1 MNLEK
6 LKHISC
12 RMLVGGMSAAMV
24 LGMSACKKTE
34 SDADNTPTPTQG
46 TTQATSTPEATPT
59 SEPEVTPPEDTNK
72 GSNYSPTE
80 ENGNTEMV
88 MNDQPESSYWF
99 PQQLLDWNPDEDP
112 DFAYNVSTVPLAKRA
127 DIEKLKTVNSTQNY
141 KTKVMAISIMNSST
155 SGNAPHGLNIFKSNT
170 FGYLQYVDL
179 LVYWGGSSGEGIIVP
194 PSPDV
199 TDMAHKNGVKVVGTC
214 FLPQVAHG
222 GKMEWLDTFLKK
234 NDDGT
239 FPVADKLAQVAKL
252 YGFDGWFINQET
264 EGTEAEPLTKEHA
277 TLMQEFIK
285 AFKTA
290 YPELE
295 LVYYDS
301 MTVDGEMDWQNALTD
316 KNAAFMK
323 DDQGNAVADS
333 MFLNFWWTASSL
345 ADQELLKASA
355 QKAQEIGVDPYDLY
369 AGMDIQANGY
379 LTQERWNLFENADG
393 STFTSLGL
401 YCPSWA
407 WQASSDPNDMEK
419 KENIIW
425 VNGKGDPSIDV
436 EYTEDTAWRG
446 ISTYVVERTALT
458 TLPFTTNFT
467 VGNGYNFF
475 IRGEKASEMDWNNRS
490 LADVL
495 PTYRWI
501 MKHDGS
507 NKLSPSFYMGD
518 AYYGG
523 NSLRL
528 YGKIGA
534 GDASV
539 IKLYSS
545 ELSLPKGTNFTTIAK
560 SSQSTAL
567 DLVLTLED
575 GSEVTVAG
583 STKVG
588 QDWTTVSYDV
598 SEVDGKT
605 VTAISYRITSDT
617 ADDAYE
623 LLFGNI
629 SIGDIGA
636 GTVSTVSNLKVDKS
650 EFDED
655 AVVAGARLSWSVDK
669 PADYYEVFRIN
680 QDGTKSLLGVSNTTC
695 FYVNTL
701 PRTDDTNKSNFE
713 VIPVNKALEEG
724 TGAQTTMDWPDNSL
738 PKSDFTASRT
748 LIAPGMSVTFAS
760 MASQNTTSVEWSFE
774 GGEPATSTDSSPSVT
789 YAQAGV
795 YKVTMKAKNEKGEN
809 ERTKEQYI
817 IVSDTA
823 SGDLALLSGGKAT
836 EATAYVNA
844 NEAPEFAVDG
854 DVTKKWCAT
863 GTPPHEITID
873 LGDVKTISEV
883 SISHAE
889 AGGESRDMNTKSY
902 VISVS
907 EDGSSYTDVVT
918 VTRNTLGVTKDTFAP
933 INARYVKLSVVK
945 PTQGSDTAARIY
957 EIEVYGTDNLA
968 K

>member
-1 MNLEK
+1 MSYR
-6 LKHISC
+6 I
-12 RMLVGGMSAAMV
+12 LVGGMSAAMV
-24 LGMSACKKTE
+24 LGLSACKKDDSTE
-34 SDADNTPTPTQG
+34 DDKQNTQPTQS
-46 TTQATSTPEATPT
+46 TQPTKPAESTPEPTQAEEVNTP
-59 SEPEVTPPEDTNK
+59 S
-72 GSNYSPTE
+72 SNYLVTE
-80 ENGNTEMV
+80 ENENLEIT

-99 PQQLLDWNPDEDP
+99 PAQLLEWNASEDP
-112 DFAYNVSTVPLAKRA
+112 DLAYNVSTVPLAKRA
-127 DIEKLKTVNSTQNY
+127 DIEKLNTVNSTQNK

-155 SGNAPHGLNIFKSNT
+155 SGNAPHGLNVFKSNT

-179 LVYWGGSSGEGIIVP
+179 LVYWGGSSGEGLIIP

-199 TDMAHKNGVKVVGTC
+199 TDMAHKYGVKVIGTC
-214 FLPQVAHG
+214 FFPQTAHG
-222 GKMEWLDTFLKK
+222 GKMEWLDTFLSK
-234 NDDGT
+234 NADGS
-239 FPVADKLAQVAKL
+239 FPMVDKLAEVANT

-264 EGTEAEPLTKEHA
+264 EGTETTPLTKEHA

-285 AFKTA
+285 AFKAA

-316 KNAAFMK
+316 KNTAFMV
-323 DDQGNAVADS
+323 DEQGNAVADS
-333 MFLNFWWTASSL
+333 MFLNFWWTNKSL

-355 QKAQEIGVDPYDLY
+355 QKAAEKGVDPYDLY
-369 AGMDIQANGY
+369 AGMDIQSNGY
-379 LTQERWNLFENADG
+379 MTSERWDLFENSDG
-393 STFTSLGL
+393 STYTSLGL

-407 WQASSDPNDMEK
+407 WQASSDRNDMEK
-419 KENIIW
+419 KENVLW

-436 EYTEDTAWRG
+436 EYTDGTAWRG
-446 ISTYVVERTALT
+446 VSTYVVERTALT
-458 TLPFTTNFT
+458 TLPFTTNFN

-475 IRGEKASEMDWNNRS
+475 IRGEKASGMDWNNRS

-501 MKHDGS
+501 MNNEGS
-507 NKLSPSFYMGD
+507 NSLSPSFYMAD

-528 YGKIGA
+528 YGKMGA
-534 GDASV
+534 NDATV
-539 IKLYSS
+539 IKLYSAS
-545 ELSLPKGTNFTTIAK
+545 LPLPKGTNFTTTAK
-560 SSQSTAL
+560 ASQSTAL
-567 DLVLTLED
+567 DLILTLED
-575 GSEVTVAG
+575 GSEVTVTG

-588 QDWTTVSYDV
+588 SDWTKVSYDV

-605 VTAISYRITSDT
+605 VTAISYRIASDT

-623 LLFGNI
+623 LLLGNI
-629 SIGDIGA
+629 SIGDVGA
-636 GTVSTVSNLKVDKS
+636 GSVSTVSNVKVDGS

-655 AVVAGARLSWSVDK
+655 AMLAGARLSWSVDK

-713 VIPVNKALEEG
+713 IVPVNKAFEDG
-724 TGAQTTMDWPDNSL
+724 TSATVTMDWPDNSL
-738 PKSDFTASRT
+738 PKSDFTADRT
-748 LIAPGMSVTFAS
+748 LIAPGMSVTFES
-760 MASQNTTSVEWSFE
+760 LASQNTTNVEWSFE
-774 GGEPATSTDSSPSVT
+774 GGEPATSTDASPSVT
-789 YAQAGV
+789 YASAGV
-795 YKVTMKAKNEKGEN
+795 YKVTMKAKNEKGEH
-809 ERTKEQYI
+809 EKTKESFI
-817 IVSDTA
+817 IVSDA
-823 SGDLALLSGGKAT
+823 AAGDLVLLSGGKPT
-836 EATAYVNA
+836 EATAYVNS

-873 LGDVKTISEV
+873 LGGVKTISEV

-889 AGGESRDMNTKSY
+889 AGGESHDMNTKSY

-907 EDGSSYTDVVT
+907 EDGTTYTEVT
-918 VTRNTLGVTKDTFAP
+918 SVTRNTLAVTKDTFAP
-933 INARYVKLSVVK
+933 VNARYVKLSVVK

-957 EIEVYGTDNLA
+957 EIEVYGTDSTVQ
-968 K
+968 